1 MVLMERSTRQRQPKN
16 VQPMSTS
23 GSRLIL
29 GFWRI
34 AQWGMSAEQ
43 VAGLISACLDL
54 GIDTFDVADI
64 YCDYQCESM
73 LGAALQ
79 TNSSLKPR
87 IKLIS
92 KCGIA
97 LVNPARPAHRV
108 KHYNTSREH
117 IVASV
122 DNSLTSLGVERLD
135 LLLIHRPDP
144 LMNADEIAD
153 TFGELKQAGKVE
165 GFGVSNFLPHQL
177 ELLQS
182 RLDMPLRANQIE
194 ISLLR
199 LNSLFDGTLDQCQR
213 LRVTPQ
219 AWSPLAGGALSNQH
233 EETHLSRTLSRL
245 ANELGVTR
253 EQLAIAWLL
262 RHPAGIRPVL
272 GSGKLTHI
280 RELVEAQNIQLD
292 RQLWFELLEAAMGQP
307 VP

>member
-1 MVLMERSTRQRQPKN
+1 MNTAN
-16 VQPMSTS
+16 
-23 GSRLIL
+23 SRLIL
-29 GFWRI
+29 GLWRI
-34 AQWGMSAEQ
+34 AQWGMSPEQ
-43 VAGLISACLDL
+43 VAGLVSACLDL

-79 TNSSLKPR
+79 TNPALKSR

-117 IVASV
+117 IIASV
-122 DNSLTSLGVERLD
+122 DNSLASLGVEQLD

-144 LMNADEIAD
+144 LMNADEIAE
-153 TFGELKQAGKVE
+153 TFAELKQAGKVQ
-165 GFGVSNFLPHQL
+165 GFGVSNFLPHQF

-182 RLDMPLRANQIE
+182 RLDEPLRANQIE

-199 LNSLFDGTLDQCQR
+199 LNCLFDGTLDQCQS

-233 EETHLSRTLSRL
+233 EESQLSRTLSRL
-245 ANELGVTR
+245 ANEMRVTR

-262 RHPAGIRPVL
+262 RHPAGIRPVS
-272 GSGKLTHI
+272 GSGKLQHI
-280 RELVEAQNIQLD
+280 RELADAQKIQLD
-292 RQLWFELLEAAMGQP
+292 RQVWYEFLEAAMGHP

>member
-1 MVLMERSTRQRQPKN
+1 MNTAN
-16 VQPMSTS
+16 
-23 GSRLIL
+23 SRLIL
-29 GFWRI
+29 GLWRI
-34 AQWGMSAEQ
+34 AQWGMSSEQ

-79 TNSSLKPR
+79 TNPSLKSR

-97 LVNPARPAHRV
+97 LVNPARHAHRI
-108 KHYNTSREH
+108 KHYNTSRDH
-117 IVASV
+117 IIASV
-122 DNSLTSLGVERLD
+122 DNSLLCLSVEKLD

-144 LMNADEIAD
+144 LMNADEVAEAFD
-153 TFGELKQAGKVE
+153 LLKCAGKVE
-165 GFGVSNFLPHQL
+165 GFGVSNFAPHQL

-182 RLDMPLRANQIE
+182 RLNEPLRTNQIE
-194 ISLLR
+194 ISLLH

-213 LRVTPQ
+213 LRVMPQ
-219 AWSPLAGGALSNQH
+219 AWSPLAGGTLSYQH
-233 EETHLSRTLSRL
+233 EETYLGRTLSRV

-253 EQLAIAWLL
+253 EQLAFAWLL
-262 RHPAGIRPVL
+262 RHPAGIRPL
-272 GSGKLTHI
+272 SGSGKLTHI

-292 RQLWFELLEAAMGQP
+292 HQLWFELLEAAMGHP